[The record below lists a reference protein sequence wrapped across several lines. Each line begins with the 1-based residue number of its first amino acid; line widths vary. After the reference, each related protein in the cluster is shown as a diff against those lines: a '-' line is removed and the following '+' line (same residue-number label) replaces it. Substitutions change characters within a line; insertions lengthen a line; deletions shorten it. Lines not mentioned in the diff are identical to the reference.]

1 MKMTSFGYMQRVCIC
16 LVLLLMATGPC
27 LHAQLADRVYKT
39 DYQIGVDRKG
49 ELRVEVDNISFF
61 RDNEY
66 STRSMDGYTL
76 PGFWVQP
83 KAVYYPLDNIK
94 LELGV
99 HMLRY
104 WGADKYP
111 NMAYQD
117 IAYWK
122 GRHQDGLH
130 ILPFFRAQAALSDHV
145 NIVLGH
151 LYGGANHNLIA
162 PLYCPELNMTA
173 DPEAGLQVLYH
184 SKRFDLD
191 AWVNW
196 ESFIFRNDVHQEAF
210 IVGLSSRL
218 KLNDEQSPLHFY
230 LPLQAVIQHRG
241 GEIDTINTSS
251 VQTLM
256 NGALGVGAT
265 WTIDHPLIK
274 RANVEL
280 DGLGYYQQAG
290 TLWPYDSGA
299 AFHAQASVDLHDFR
313 VKGGYFVGHKFIS
326 LLGYPMYGCVST
338 KEQGLTFPTMKTGY
352 IGVEYSHTFAPGY
365 ALGIDVDLYCQGKCT
380 AVDAAGQRSRT
391 SMATS
396 FAAGIYLRIHPS
408 FLIKRFGAD

>member
-1 MKMTSFGYMQRVCIC
+1 METCIYMRRVLIV
-16 LVLLLMATGPC
+16 LMVLLAGIGKP

-39 DYQIGVDRKG
+39 NYQIAPDSKG
-49 ELRVEVDNISFF
+49 DLRVEVDNISFF
-61 RDNEY
+61 RDNEF
-66 STRSMDGYTL
+66 STTSMDGYTL
-76 PGFWVQP
+76 PGLWVQP

-94 LELGV
+94 LEAGV

-111 NMAYQD
+111 NMAYRD

-122 GRHQDGLH
+122 GSHQDGLH
-130 ILPFFRAQAALSDHV
+130 ILPFFRAQVALSDHV
-145 NIVLGH
+145 DIVLGH

-162 PLYCPELNMTA
+162 PLYCSELNMTA
-173 DPEAGLQVLYH
+173 DPEAGLQVLYR
-184 SKRFDLD
+184 SKPFDLD

-218 KLNDEQSPLHFY
+218 KLNDEQSTWHFS

-241 GEIDTINTSS
+241 GEIDTICSNS

-256 NGALGVGAT
+256 NGALGLGVT
-265 WTIDHPLIK
+265 WNINHSLV
-274 RANVEL
+274 RQAHFEL

-290 TLWPYDSGA
+290 MLWPFDKGA
-299 AFHAQASVDLHDFR
+299 ALYAHAYVDLSDFR
-313 VKGGYFVGHKFIS
+313 VKGGYFLGHKFIS

-338 KEQGLTFPTMKTGY
+338 KEEGMTYNTMKTGY
-352 IGVEYSHTFAPGY
+352 LGVEYSHTFAPGY
-365 ALGIDVDLYCQGKCT
+365 ALGIDLDLFCQGKCT
-380 AVDAAGQRSRT
+380 SVDAAGTRVRT
-391 SMATS
+391 RMATS
-396 FAAGIYLRIHPS
+396 FAAGIYLRVNPS
-408 FLIKRFGAD
+408 FLVNRKKI